1 MFKKS
6 PTWLGVVAPT
16 LLKIVLA
23 TQEILMTSMIL
34 QYRMILWLLGTKN
47 SSWLTESDQKKI
59 HLLNEFKKCITM
71 QKYFS
76 LQKFSPVALRLYV
89 SIDNLV
95 FLIFY
100 YNFSL

>member
-1 MFKKS
+1 
-6 PTWLGVVAPT
+6 
-16 LLKIVLA
+16 
-23 TQEILMTSMIL
+23 
-34 QYRMILWLLGTKN
+34 
-47 SSWLTESDQKKI
+47 
-59 HLLNEFKKCITM
+59 M